1 MSQTVITTVFEQWKA
16 RQAASNEPVLL
27 DEFVFANVPGLDP
40 SLPVNRAEQLPDA
53 RYIVHRQPVTRTG
66 VVNANRVVYSVVLG
80 ADTGDFDFNWIGL
93 TNKASGTLAMV
104 VHAPVQQKLKT
115 RAGQQ
120 GNVLTRS
127 FLMEYNGAATQTE
140 IRTPA
145 ETWQIDF
152 TARLSGVD
160 ERQRVE
166 NVDVYG
172 QAAFLGMAGCSCAL
186 ALIMSLPLASGMLPG
201 CAWCFLRTGSL
212 RP

>member
-1 MSQTVITTVFEQWKA
+1 
-16 RQAASNEPVLL
+16 
-27 DEFVFANVPGLDP
+27 
-40 SLPVNRAEQLPDA
+40 
-53 RYIVHRQPVTRTG
+53 
-66 VVNANRVVYSVVLG
+66 
-80 ADTGDFDFNWIGL
+80 
-93 TNKASGTLAMV
+93 
-104 VHAPVQQKLKT
+104 
-115 RAGQQ
+115 
-120 GNVLTRS
+120 
-127 FLMEYNGAATQTE
+127 MEYNGAATQTE